1 MCVLIHTINNN
12 SEHLYKKRRFLDIF
26 YFFLIICYMSNM
38 KTLRILNSGIV
49 FSVFNIKEF
58 NQQYLLQITEY

>member
-1 MCVLIHTINNN
+1 MFGL
-12 SEHLYKKRRFLDIF
+12 
-26 YFFLIICYMSNM
+26 FFLIICYM

-58 NQQYLLQITEY
+58 YQQYLLQTSRL